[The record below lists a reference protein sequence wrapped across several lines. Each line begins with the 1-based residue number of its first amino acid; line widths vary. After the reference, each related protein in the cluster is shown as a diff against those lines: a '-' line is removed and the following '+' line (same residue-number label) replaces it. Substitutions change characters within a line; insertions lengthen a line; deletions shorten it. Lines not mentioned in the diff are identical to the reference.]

1 MPCPAWFRMTPVEFP
16 GLAAW
21 KLRYLERNCMS
32 RRVLGLKR
40 SIGRDYN
47 PVPISLSLI
56 EGTCASG
63 TIRSAPA
70 LQAHPGVSTGRLPPT
85 HMSRMLRTWP
95 REQASPHAGFQVDL
109 KGQVALVT
117 GASRGIG
124 RAIAVRL
131 ASCGATVVGVARS
144 LEGLQA
150 TLQAIHDAGGTA
162 EGFAADVA
170 DSSEVKRIVD
180 EVEAK
185 YQRISVLVNNAG
197 ITRDGLMLRMEDDA
211 WQEVIDTNLKGTF
224 LFSRAVGVVMMRARC
239 GRIINISSVAGLV
252 GNPGQA
258 NYAASK
264 AGVIGFSKTVAR
276 ELAAR
281 GITVNVIA
289 PGFITTDMT
298 DVLPDKIKTEVK
310 ERIPLR
316 RFGTPDDIADLVCY
330 LASPGAS
337 YLTGQVIAVDG
348 GLTV

>member
-1 MPCPAWFRMTPVEFP
+1 MA
-16 GLAAW
+16 
-21 KLRYLERNCMS
+21 
-32 RRVLGLKR
+32 
-40 SIGRDYN
+40 
-47 PVPISLSLI
+47 
-56 EGTCASG
+56 EGAS
-63 TIRSAPA
+63 
-70 LQAHPGVSTGRLPPT
+70 
-85 HMSRMLRTWP
+85 
-95 REQASPHAGFQVDL
+95 ASPHAGFQVDL

-124 RAIAVRL
+124 RAIAIRL
-131 ASCGATVVGVARS
+131 ASCGATVAGVARS

-150 TLQAIHDAGGTA
+150 TLQAIHEAGGTA
-162 EGFAADVA
+162 EGFAANVA
-170 DSSEVKRIVD
+170 DSTEVKRIVD

-224 LFSRAVGVVMMRARC
+224 LFSRAVGVVMMRARY

-281 GITVNVIA
+281 AITVNVIA

-298 DVLPDKIKTEVK
+298 DVLPDKVKTEVK